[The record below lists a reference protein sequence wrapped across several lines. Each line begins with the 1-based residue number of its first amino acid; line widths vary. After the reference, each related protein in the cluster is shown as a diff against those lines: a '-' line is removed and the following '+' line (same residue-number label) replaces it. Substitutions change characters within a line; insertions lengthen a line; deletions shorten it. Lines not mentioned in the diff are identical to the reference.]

1 MKIEHAIKEY
11 LLEIEIRKFTPK
23 TIKSYRN
30 NLGLFLRYCEEVAKV
45 EDTEEL
51 TLMSKIPRQYQF

>member
-30 NLGLFLRYCEEVAKV
+30 NLSLFLRYCEEVAKV

-51 TLMSKIPRQYQF
+51 TLISEHLLTFP